1 MTITS
6 PNAPAFLTA
15 AADTRRCMRCLKGM
29 KRIEVISKSKTKKK
43 GSYSM
48 LAQVMSDGT
57 LTGGMLCKK
66 CEESF
71 REWMEKENKNDD

>member
-1 MTITS
+1 
-6 PNAPAFLTA
+6 
-15 AADTRRCMRCLKGM
+15 
-29 KRIEVISKSKTKKK
+29 
-43 GSYSM
+43 M

-66 CEESF
+66 CVESF